1 MYFHRFG
8 SNVSARNG
16 LRSLVQHSH
25 THVALGYVGVT
36 VAYGTWCEEHLVDVS
51 TGEYTFR
58 YWDVTV
64 CQA

>member
-1 MYFHRFG
+1 
-8 SNVSARNG
+8 
-16 LRSLVQHSH
+16 VQHSH